1 MKIIVDANMVFSA
14 MLNTESKIGDLL
26 INSGSIFDF
35 IAPDFLRIEI
45 RKHHSKLAKLLGC
58 TVEEIQEVEFQIYK
72 SITFISEEQIA
83 RTHWVSAGKL
93 VADVDPKDVSYVAYA
108 KHFRCKV
115 WSGDKS
121 LIRGLRKKNF
131 NKFISTDALFKL
143 RQAKENKA

>member
-1 MKIIVDANMVFSA
+1 MKIIIDANIVFSA

-35 IAPDFLRIEI
+35 VAPDFLRIEI

-58 TVEEIQEVEFQIYK
+58 TDEEIQEVEFQIYK
-72 SITFISEEQIA
+72 SIIFISEEQIA
-83 RTHWVSAGKL
+83 RTYWVSAGKL
-93 VADVDPKDVSYVAYA
+93 VEDVDPKDVSYVAYA

-131 NKFISTDALFKL
+131 NKFISTDELFKL

>member
-1 MKIIVDANMVFSA
+1 VKIIVDANIVFSA

-26 INSGSIFDF
+26 LNSGSFFDF

-58 TVEEIQEVEFQIYK
+58 TVEEVQEVEFLIYK

-83 RTHWVSAGKL
+83 QTHWVSAWKL
-93 VADVDPKDVSYVAYA
+93 VAEVDPKDVSYVAYA

-115 WSGDKS
+115 WSGDKV
-121 LIRGLRKKNF
+121 LIKGLLKNNF
-131 NKFISTDALFKL
+131 TKIISAEELFKI
-143 RQAKENKA
+143 RQAKENN